1 MVNGEWEMKEG
12 MGLGLVVVGRGVEV
26 GGEEGFEGEVL
37 RGGREVDGRLEAE
50 LTADIGV
57 GEVLVRPIARQL
69 ITKSVMRRDGTS
81 ATI

>member
-37 RGGREVDGRLEAE
+37 LGGREVDGQDPYMRLLVEKGI
-50 LTADIGV
+50 TNMP
-57 GEVLVRPIARQL
+57 VLLVNNSFMDFAQAVSFLRS
-69 ITKSVMRRDGTS
+69 K
-81 ATI
+81 